1 MTSNQTRR
9 SSTGKSIKAKPHSRS
24 SSSTT
29 ISVQIETPSD
39 SSPST
44 SPSIDMPP
52 RTSAIHTVHG
62 ISEGMENAG
71 LNGSRK
77 SRKGPLNRKQSTP
90 MMPAF
95 MVSAP
100 GKVIVFGEHAVVHGK
115 VRWKVGSSLCI
126 SNESRRPLQHLSLF
140 DPICSSRHSPNPN
153 EQSPYD
159 SPTSISRIPGT
170 STIYHGVHSPT
181 HQRKSTT
188 TTPSLL
194 SILN

>member
-9 SSTGKSIKAKPHSRS
+9 SSTGKPIKTKPHSRS

-52 RTSAIHTVHG
+52 RTNGSHVVNG
-62 ISEGMENAG
+62 ISEEMENTT

-77 SRKGPLNRKQSTP
+77 SRRGAALNRKQSTP

-100 GKVIVFGEHAVVHGK
+100 GKAIVFGEHAVVYGK
-115 VRWKVGSSLCI
+115 VCWNIHSLLCVFLIVLGGYCSICVSTILPPRHSSL
-126 SNESRRPLQHLSLF
+126 
-140 DPICSSRHSPNPN
+140 
-153 EQSPYD
+153 
-159 SPTSISRIPGT
+159 
-170 STIYHGVHSPT
+170 
-181 HQRKSTT
+181 
-188 TTPSLL
+188 
-194 SILN
+194 

>member
-9 SSTGKSIKAKPHSRS
+9 SSTGKPLKTKPHSRS

-52 RTSAIHTVHG
+52 RTNGSHTVNG
-62 ISEGMENAG
+62 ISEDMENTTI
-71 LNGSRK
+71 NGSRK
-77 SRKGPLNRKQSTP
+77 SRRGAPLDRKQSTP

-100 GKVIVFGEHAVVHGK
+100 GKVIVFGEHAVVYGK
-115 VRWKVGSSLCI
+115 VRWSADCLMCGSNNFRL
-126 SNESRRPLQHLSLF
+126 PLQHLSLY
-140 DPICSSRHSPNPN
+140 DPTFSSQLSLNPN
-153 EQSPYD
+153 ERYPCD
-159 SPTSISRIPGT
+159 SPTSTSRIHGT
-170 STIYHGVHSPT
+170 
-181 HQRKSTT
+181 
-188 TTPSLL
+188 
-194 SILN
+194 